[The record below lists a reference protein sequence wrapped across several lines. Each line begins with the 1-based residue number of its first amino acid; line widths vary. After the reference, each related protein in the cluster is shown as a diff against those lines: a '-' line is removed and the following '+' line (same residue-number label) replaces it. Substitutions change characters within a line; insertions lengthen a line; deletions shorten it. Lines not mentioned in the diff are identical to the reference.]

1 MIYYYNALL
10 ILFYFFSCSFSFFC
24 NTTKAQ
30 TNATIDSLAFNA
42 AKEYFQNEVKEDSHL
57 YTGEEY
63 VRYAANIQGHAFF
76 NNDQMQNGD
85 IFYDGILYKN
95 IPLLYDIVRQEVVTN
110 NYNKSGQ
117 IKLLNQKIKYFKLQG
132 HTFRNFSL
140 VEGSDENI
148 TSTIYDE
155 VFEGKASVLARRI
168 KHIKNGLKAEDPTSF
183 VEEDEYYIRNEKNL
197 YAISGKSSVLEAFH
211 NKKESI
217 KIFIRKNKFRFKKN
231 LETELVNTAAYYSTL
246 K

>member
-1 MIYYYNALL
+1 MRCLSYFTFLAA
-10 ILFYFFSCSFSFFC
+10 FYIFLC
-24 NTTKAQ
+24 NTTEAQ
-30 TNATIDSLAFNA
+30 SNVSIDSSAFNA
-42 AKEYFQNEVKEDSHL
+42 AKEYFQNEVREDSHL

-85 IFYDGILYKN
+85 IFYDGTLYKN
-95 IPLLYDIVRQEVVTN
+95 IPLLYDIVRQEVVIN
-110 NYNKSGQ
+110 NFDKSTQ

-140 VEGSDENI
+140 VEGSDENV

-197 YAISGKSSVLEAFH
+197 YAISGKSSVLEAFR

-217 KIFIRKNKFRFKKN
+217 KIFIHKNKFRFKKN

>member
-1 MIYYYNALL
+1 MHCLSYFTFLAALFL
-10 ILFYFFSCSFSFFC
+10 FFC
-24 NTTKAQ
+24 NATKAQ
-30 TNATIDSLAFNA
+30 TNVTTDSFAFNA

-63 VRYAANIQGHAFF
+63 IGYAANIQGHAFF
-76 NNDQMQNGD
+76 NNDQMLSSE
-85 IFYDGILYKN
+85 IFYDGTLYKN
-95 IPLLYDIVRQEVVTN
+95 VPLLYDIVRQEVVTN

-132 HTFRNFSL
+132 HTFRNFSS
-140 VEGSDENI
+140 VEDSDENI
-148 TSTIYDE
+148 TNTIYDE
-155 VFEGKASVLARRI
+155 VFDGKASVLVRRI

-183 VEEDEYYIRNEKNL
+183 VEEDEYYIRNEKSL
-197 YAISGKSSVLEAFH
+197 YAISGKSSVLEAFR

-217 KIFIRKNKFRFKKN
+217 KIFIRKNKFNFKKN
-231 LETELVNTAAYYSTL
+231 LETELITTAAYYSTL